1 MSTLADGPPEV
12 TAAAVA
18 APVGRRRV
26 LLTLAT
32 VLATAALAA
41 YCLLLVV
48 PSLLGFQRYVL
59 TGGSM
64 EPTLHRGSLVFD
76 RVTDVQ
82 DLGVGDVITYVPPG
96 MSRPLSHRIVKIARD
111 DDGVRVFRT
120 RGDANDSVDPWRF
133 TLDEPQQARVVFDV
147 PLAGYPLWVL
157 GSPLSRLLLIG
168 FPALTIGLVTI
179 RRLWRQAGDLVAAE
193 QAAAVDDLVVEEI
206 AAAAVPEPADQRV
219 TVAS

>member
-1 MSTLADGPPEV
+1 MSTITDGPSAV

-18 APVGRRRV
+18 APAGRRRV
-26 LLTLAT
+26 LLTAAT
-32 VLATAALAA
+32 VLATAGLAA

-76 RVTDVQ
+76 KVAPVE

-96 MSRPLSHRIVKIARD
+96 ESRPLSHRITSITHD
-111 DDGVRVFRT
+111 DRNGLVFT
-120 RGDANDSVDPWRF
+120 SKGDANDAGDPWKF
-133 TLDEPQQARVVFDV
+133 TLDDQVQAKVVFTV
-147 PLAGYPLWVL
+147 PWAGYPLWVL

-168 FPALTIGLVTI
+168 GPAMAIAVITG
-179 RRLWRQAGDLVAAE
+179 RRLWRQAGELVAAE
-193 QAAAVDDLVVEEI
+193 AQDLDS
-206 AAAAVPEPADQRV
+206 APAEDERLP
-219 TVAS
+219 VAS

>member
-1 MSTLADGPPEV
+1 MSTIADGPSAV

-18 APVGRRRV
+18 APAGRRRV
-26 LLTLAT
+26 LLTTAT

-76 RVTDVQ
+76 KVAPVE
-82 DLGVGDVITYVPPG
+82 DLAVGDVITYVPPG
-96 MSRPLSHRIVKIARD
+96 ESRPLSHRITSVTHD
-111 DDGVRVFRT
+111 DKNGLVFT
-120 RGDANDSVDPWRF
+120 SKGDANEAADPWKF
-133 TLDEPQQARVVFDV
+133 TLDDEVQAKVVLTV
-147 PLAGYPLWVL
+147 PWAGYPLWVL

-168 FPALTIGLVTI
+168 GPAMAIAIITG
-179 RRLWRQAGDLVAAE
+179 RRLWRQAGELVAAE
-193 QAAAVDDLVVEEI
+193 ALDLD
-206 AAAAVPEPADQRV
+206 PAPAEDERLP
-219 TVAS
+219 VAS